1 MKHSA
6 LICLFIFVALMPI
19 KAQDSKKWFLGYSI
33 SPDLCYR
40 KLSNAS
46 KDPTIDGLIASRNTS
61 EHVKFGFTTGLN
73 IKRRLNNVIS
83 LESGLLYS
91 NKGYILKADVVFGD
105 QVNPGSGQMP
115 KSGHGK
121 VRYNYKYIDLPLKVN
136 AVFMREEK
144 YSFYATAGVVLNM
157 FLEQKNVSI
166 FTSQDGNKQI
176 TSSEGEPF
184 HTNKSYNISPFIG
197 FGAQCRL
204 GERLHLQIE
213 PLFRYGML
221 PSYDTPIKQYLWNWG
236 LNTVL
241 YYAL

>member
-6 LICLFIFVALMPI
+6 LICLFIFAALMTI
-19 KAQDSKKWFLGYSI
+19 EAQDSRKWYVGYSI

-40 KLSNAS
+40 KLSNATQE
-46 KDPTIDGLIASRNTS
+46 PIIDGLIASRNKS
-61 EHVKFGFTTGLN
+61 DYMKLGFTTGLN

-83 LESGLLYS
+83 LETGLLYS
-91 NKGYILKADVVFGD
+91 NKGYISKTNIITDQAHPDGQITGAKVVA
-105 QVNPGSGQMP
+105 
-115 KSGHGK
+115 
-121 VRYNYKYIDLPLKVN
+121 RYNYKYIDIPLKVN
-136 AVFMREEK
+136 LAFLREDK
-144 YSFYATAGVVLNM
+144 YSFYMTGGVAFDL
-157 FLEQKNVSI
+157 FLQQKNVSI
-166 FTSQDGNKQI
+166 FTSQDGSKSVQRLNGAY
-176 TSSEGEPF
+176 S
-184 HTNKSYNISPFIG
+184 NKSYNISPFIG

-221 PSYDTPIKQYLWNWG
+221 PSYDTPINQYLWNWG